1 MKHPSKT
8 HRPLAFPCGA
18 MRRSFRFLATALT
31 LALVTAVAQAQT
43 GSEPK
48 PASQSTI
55 EFKRTSTASFPW
67 SDKLDFE
74 NAKRGL
80 IARLPDNGVIKNK
93 NGRVVWDLSN
103 YTSFIKDTAA
113 APDTVNPS
121 LWRISQLLMEAG
133 LYEVV
138 PGVYQVRGADLSNL
152 TIVEGENGITIYD
165 PLISAETARFALDLY
180 YQHRPRKPVV
190 AVVYS
195 HSHIDHA
202 AGVRGVVDEADVK
215 AGKVKIYAPE
225 GFLVNFIEENVF
237 AGTAMARRATY
248 GYGNLV
254 APGPQGV
261 ISTGLGVTNSSG
273 TLTLIPP
280 TDIISKTGEKRT
292 IDGLEYEFLMA
303 PGSEA
308 PSEMLWYLPK
318 FKLINTAEDA
328 THNMHNLYTLRG
340 AKTRDA
346 QLWPKYLNQAMQ
358 LWGDKY
364 EVQITMHHW
373 PTWGNAEITRLIKVQ
388 RDTYKFLHDQT
399 LHFANMGYTMN
410 ELPDLVSMPQSL
422 VNDWASH
429 GYYGS
434 QSHNVRAVYNYYLGY
449 FDGNPA
455 HLNPLPP
462 AEVGSKYVEALGGPA
477 AVLKLGQDA
486 LKKGE
491 YRWGAE
497 LVNHL
502 VFAQPENQEAKNLQA
517 DLLEQMGYQAE
528 NGTWRGFYLSGARE
542 LRNGVQKLAA
552 ANAAAPDIIAN
563 MSSELLFGYMGVQLD
578 AKKADGKKIAIN
590 WVFPD
595 LKEKHTLYLEN
606 SVLNHWPDYTD
617 AKADVTVTLD
627 RATLSKILIKETT
640 FADAV
645 KAGQVKFTGDQA
657 KFADLMGCLVDLNQ
671 FFWFDIVTP

>member
-55 EFKRTSTASFPW
+55 EFNKTSTASFPW

-93 NGRVVWDLSN
+93 SGRVVWDLST

-152 TIVEGENGITIYD
+152 TIVEGEKGITIYD

-280 TDIISKTGEKRT
+280 TDIISKTGEKRI

-346 QLWPKYLNQAMQ
+346 QLVA
-358 LWGDKY
+358 
-364 EVQITMHHW
+364 EV
-373 PTWGNAEITRLIKVQ
+373 
-388 RDTYKFLHDQT
+388 
-399 LHFANMGYTMN
+399 
-410 ELPDLVSMPQSL
+410 
-422 VNDWASH
+422 
-429 GYYGS
+429 S
-434 QSHNVRAVYNYYLGY
+434 QSGHADVGGQIRGADHHAPL
-449 FDGNPA
+449 A
-455 HLNPLPP
+455 HLGESRGHP
-462 AEVGSKYVEALGGPA
+462 ADQGAARYLQVPA
-477 AVLKLGQDA
+477 
-486 LKKGE
+486 
-491 YRWGAE
+491 R
-497 LVNHL
+497 
-502 VFAQPENQEAKNLQA
+502 
-517 DLLEQMGYQAE
+517 
-528 NGTWRGFYLSGARE
+528 
-542 LRNGVQKLAA
+542 
-552 ANAAAPDIIAN
+552 PDP
-563 MSSELLFGYMGVQLD
+563 SFRQHG
-578 AKKADGKKIAIN
+578 
-590 WVFPD
+590 
-595 LKEKHTLYLEN
+595 LYHE
-606 SVLNHWPDYTD
+606 
-617 AKADVTVTLD
+617 
-627 RATLSKILIKETT
+627 
-640 FADAV
+640 
-645 KAGQVKFTGDQA
+645 
-657 KFADLMGCLVDLNQ
+657 
-671 FFWFDIVTP
+671 